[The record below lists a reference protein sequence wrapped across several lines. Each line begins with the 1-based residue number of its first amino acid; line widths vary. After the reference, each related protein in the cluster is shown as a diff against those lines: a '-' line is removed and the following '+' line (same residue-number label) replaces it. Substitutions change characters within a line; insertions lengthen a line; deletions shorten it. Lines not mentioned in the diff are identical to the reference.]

1 MLVLASLLTVLS
13 AEPTA
18 VMVQGR
24 SGMGPDELKKS
35 LASIDAELARLPGA
49 WSLDETQ
56 KRLKA
61 AGKGD
66 TASCAGKSPCLLD
79 LARNVKARWLVT
91 ISVSKIGRDRA
102 WAIAAFE
109 SASGTQLTVEEWLD
123 ETNADV
129 TTPVSSFVKRLGPLL
144 VVNDTPVAVV
154 LDPRPQPP
162 LPPPPPPPP
171 ESVPAVGVVA
181 DASRPLPRVL
191 LISAAV
197 VAAASVGLAIGASV
211 TAAPLNQVTTTP
223 DGLRLSS
230 LSQSEATQRATTA
243 NVLTGAAVAAGV
255 AAAGLGVG
263 VVLTW

>member
-1 MLVLASLLTVLS
+1 MVVFASLLTVLS

-35 LASIDAELARLPGA
+35 LATVDAELARLPGA

-91 ISVSKIGRDRA
+91 VSVSKIGRDRA

-162 LPPPPPPPP
+162 LPPPPPLPPQ
-171 ESVPAVGVVA
+171 SVPAVVA
-181 DASRPLPRVL
+181 DASRPLPKVL

-197 VAAASVGLAIGASV
+197 VAAVSVGLAIGASV

>member
-1 MLVLASLLTVLS
+1 MVVFASLLTVLS

-24 SGMGPDELKKS
+24 SGMGLDELKKS
-35 LASIDAELARLPGA
+35 LATVDAELARLPGA

-91 ISVSKIGRDRA
+91 VSVSKIGRDRA

-154 LDPRPQPP
+154 LDPMPQPP
-162 LPPPPPPPP
+162 LPPPPPP
-171 ESVPAVGVVA
+171 ESVPAVVA
-181 DASRPLPRVL
+181 DASRPLPKVL
-191 LISAAV
+191 LISAAI
-197 VAAASVGLAIGASV
+197 VAAVSVGLAIGASV